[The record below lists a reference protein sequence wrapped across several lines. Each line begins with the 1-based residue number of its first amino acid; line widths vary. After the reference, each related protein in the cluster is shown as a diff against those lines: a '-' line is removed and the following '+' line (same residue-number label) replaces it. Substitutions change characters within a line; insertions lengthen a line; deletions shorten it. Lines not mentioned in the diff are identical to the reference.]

1 MSLSVVV
8 DDREPSAVAEAVRA
22 HGDVDA
28 TEVRRLDAGD
38 LVMGDVA
45 VERKTLAD
53 YVNTLVGRAPP
64 DLYDQVRRLSAAF
77 PHSYLLLEDEFPAD
91 IDGRRSAGHRTQSG
105 DGDGDGDEGV
115 PAAAVRGS
123 AASITVRF
131 DTPVI
136 PCSDLDRLVDVAVR
150 LGRKHAEAPG
160 ARPLPNGSVTRRD
173 APTAE
178 RMYGC
183 IDGIGTATAERL
195 YEAYP
200 AVADAVAASREEL
213 TSVSGVGPKR
223 AGAIHAALR
232 DGE

>member
-1 MSLSVVV
+1 MSLSVFV
-8 DDREPSAVAEAVRA
+8 DDREPPAVAEAVRA

-53 YVNTLVGRAPP
+53 YVNTLVGRPSP

-77 PHSYLLLEDEFPAD
+77 PYSYLLLEDEFPAD
-91 IDGRRSAGHRTQSG
+91 VAEGRSAAHRTQS
-105 DGDGDGDEGV
+105 GDGDGDEGV

-131 DTPVI
+131 GTPVI
-136 PCSDLDRLVDVAVR
+136 PCSDLDRLVDIAVR
-150 LGRKHAEAPG
+150 LGRKHVEAPG
-160 ARPLPNGSVTRRD
+160 ARALPNGSVTRRD

-183 IDGIGTATAERL
+183 IDGVGTATAERL
-195 YEAYP
+195 YESYP

-223 AGAIHAALR
+223 ADAIRAALR